1 MSNNRSKRNNYSSKH
16 RETNPI
22 INQLKEFGYSSVYSR
37 RVFHYLHPEDL
48 EEALNYMAI
57 DDGIIQH
64 RFVRNRHSL
73 KINVIY
79 VEKQEIFILKNPI

>member
-1 MSNNRSKRNNYSSKH
+1 MSNNRSKRNNYSSKP

-48 EEALNYMAI
+48 EEA
-57 DDGIIQH
+57 
-64 RFVRNRHSL
+64 
-73 KINVIY
+73 
-79 VEKQEIFILKNPI
+79 